1 MKAYKVTTEGSDID
15 IIEVDYLF
23 PDDLYE
29 EGVFVTYDDAFRAA
43 KEYGEDLICKIEEEI
58 AKITKRLQE
67 LGNRMDGSNIDKE

>member
-1 MKAYKVTTEGSDID
+1 MKVYKVTTEGSDID

-29 EGVFVTYDDAFRAA
+29 EGAFVTYDDAFRAA

-58 AKITKRLQE
+58 AKITKRLHE
-67 LGNRMDGSNIDKE
+67 LGDRTEGSHIGKE